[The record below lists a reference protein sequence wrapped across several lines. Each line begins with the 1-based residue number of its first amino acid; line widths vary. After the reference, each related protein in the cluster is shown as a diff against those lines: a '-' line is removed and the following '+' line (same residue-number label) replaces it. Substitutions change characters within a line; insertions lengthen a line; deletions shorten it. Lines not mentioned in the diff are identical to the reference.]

1 MLITVW
7 SSKALRGVLKRA
19 NIFPEMGVAEVVARG
34 EGAKFEMGIVVV
46 GVKLDE
52 VSELTMSW
60 DVMLN

>member
-1 MLITVW
+1 M
-7 SSKALRGVLKRA
+7 KRA

-52 VSELTMSW
+52 VSELTMS
-60 DVMLN
+60 